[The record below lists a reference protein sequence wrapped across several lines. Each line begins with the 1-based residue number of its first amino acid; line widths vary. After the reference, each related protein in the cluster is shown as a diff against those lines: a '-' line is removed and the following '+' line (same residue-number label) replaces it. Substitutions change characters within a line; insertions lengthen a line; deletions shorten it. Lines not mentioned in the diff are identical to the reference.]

1 MEIEAITSV
10 TLGESQEDGDPIWYA
25 WAGIGELTPDQ
36 VYIRETKIGAIAVL
50 GTEGAPTEGEIN
62 APGITRD
69 TVPGRNHA
77 YEATYDREKIAGETV
92 CTVTN
97 RRLGNV
103 DLTVTKDWR
112 DGGGDGVGELQ
123 AALENTPGLTLA
135 VKLKIAASDD
145 TEGQF
150 KIYQKDGFGYV
161 NLGGGDVQIQDR
173 SERRVSSIQPIL
185 HGRYEVQLP

>member
-1 MEIEAITSV
+1 MSPSRWANPRRTEI
-10 TLGESQEDGDPIWYA
+10 PIWYA

-97 RRLGNV
+97 RPAGQCGPDRHQGLAGRAAETAWGNSRQP
-103 DLTVTKDWR
+103 WR
-112 DGGGDGVGELQ
+112 
-123 AALENTPGLTLA
+123 TPP
-135 VKLKIAASDD
+135 AS
-145 TEGQF
+145 
-150 KIYQKDGFGYV
+150 
-161 NLGGGDVQIQDR
+161 LW
-173 SERRVSSIQPIL
+173 P
-185 HGRYEVQLP
+185 